1 MTLQDLTGVMLR
13 EMLPSLAKLEAMEQ
27 MFITEENK
35 VKYEKLWKER
45 LTSITMGI
53 AEELGLDLEHQKELQ
68 RHDCPGSNSE
78 SKGN

>member
-1 MTLQDLTGVMLR
+1 MTLQDVTEVMLR

-35 VKYEKLWKER
+35 AKYEKLWKEK
-45 LTSITMGI
+45 LSNITMRT
-53 AEELGLDLEHQKELQ
+53 AEELGLDLEHQKEFQ
-68 RHDCPGSNSE
+68 RPDCPGPNSE